1 MYTPN
6 IPAGHQKILSVH
18 TLNITLRGIWY
29 LNQDD
34 IGIHSPE
41 WAALAEVCIEVDNE
55 KSEEGWDNA
64 YLMAASIE
72 LYDACR
78 AFVKAMK
85 TDGNKGL
92 NKAYQLAQEAI
103 AKAKSRGNI
112 I

>member
-1 MYTPN
+1 MKN
-6 IPAGHQKILSVH
+6 KH
-18 TLNITLRGIWY
+18 TVGKWWVGDSYEGQREGY
-29 LNQDD
+29 V
-34 IGIHSPE
+34 GIHSPE